1 MAARSLLTR
10 SLVALPLAGALAFG
24 TVSSA
29 SAAWSVKVT
38 DGTGAKGQVC
48 KTRPVGGTVT
58 VRYRLDNRRGSELR
72 LGGFY
77 LVKHGEPWFGAGSVT
92 TKARKGAVSK
102 VIRKRYPDADI
113 VITADNDRFTVQPVG
128 EPRLAFRARGG
139 RGHRRS
145 RRLAGV

>member
-102 VIRKRYPDADI
+102 VIRKRCRAGAWVKVHVYLGSEFSPSAM
-113 VITADNDRFTVQPVG
+113 RTVALRRI
-128 EPRLAFRARGG
+128 PRCGA
-139 RGHRRS
+139 
-145 RRLAGV
+145 